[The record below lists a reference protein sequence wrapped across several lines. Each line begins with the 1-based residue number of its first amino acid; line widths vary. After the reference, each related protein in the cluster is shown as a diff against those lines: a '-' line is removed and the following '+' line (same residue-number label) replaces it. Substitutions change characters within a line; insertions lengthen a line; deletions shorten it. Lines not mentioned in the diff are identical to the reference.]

1 MGVLLTLKKP
11 NKGSK
16 ISNHRT
22 VKTVRRTTSIKRDF
36 VILTKEEVEK
46 DRSSAYAYVVTA

>member
-1 MGVLLTLKKP
+1 MGSLLAKKNHTKTKTTKVLRRSKSIPAFRQKK
-11 NKGSK
+11 
-16 ISNHRT
+16 
-22 VKTVRRTTSIKRDF
+22 DF